1 MLKEITSININ
12 KTKNSRL
19 HNVDWDNIAFGKVF
33 SDHMLIM
40 NYMDGVWQAPEIKAF
55 DSISFHPATSAIHY
69 GQSVF
74 EGMKANR
81 NEAGDVLLFRP
92 EMNAKRFAE
101 SCDRMCMPIIDE
113 NVFIDLV
120 KKIIDIDREWVPS
133 KEGFS
138 LYIRPFMFA
147 TDSFIGIKPSDNY
160 TFIIFTCP
168 VGVYYSKPLRVK
180 IEEFYTRASKGG
192 VGRAK
197 TAGNYGASLYPAKE
211 AKKEG
216 FDQLIW
222 TDGIE
227 HKYIEESGTMNIMF
241 VIDGKLITPSESSD
255 TILRGITKRS
265 VIEIVKNWDIEVV
278 ERHISVDSL
287 VSALKQGRVSEVFGV
302 GTAATIASINEIGFR
317 NQIFKLPTMTNDN
330 ISSRVSQFLIDLKLG
345 RIEDTMN
352 WSVIV

>member
-1 MLKEITSININ
+1 
-12 KTKNSRL
+12 
-19 HNVDWDNIAFGKVF
+19 
-33 SDHMLIM
+33 
-40 NYMDGVWQAPEIKAF
+40 
-55 DSISFHPATSAIHY
+55 
-69 GQSVF
+69 
-74 EGMKANR
+74 
-81 NEAGDVLLFRP
+81 
-92 EMNAKRFAE
+92 
-101 SCDRMCMPIIDE
+101 
-113 NVFIDLV
+113 
-120 KKIIDIDREWVPS
+120 
-133 KEGFS
+133 
-138 LYIRPFMFA
+138 MFA

-168 VGVYYSKPLRVK
+168 VGFYYSKPLRVK

-197 TAGNYGASLYPAKE
+197 TAGNYGASLYPAKK

-265 VIEIVKNWDIEVV
+265 VIDIVKKWDIAV
-278 ERHISVDSL
+278 EEREISVDEL
-287 VSALKQGRVSEVFGV
+287 VFALEKCRVSEVFGV
-302 GTAATIASINEIGFR
+302 GTAATVASISEIAFR
-317 NQIFKLPTMTNDN
+317 NQIFSLPPVTNKN
-330 ISSRVSQFLIDLKLG
+330 ISTRVSQHLSDLKLG